1 VLIGD
6 HSETPRIITRPIFF
20 LGVLSHYNS
29 LHSHARPGSKN
40 SASPTHYLDVYE
52 YPDGRIEI
60 RANGGALPCS
70 RYDRLSEIDQG
81 AVIENKRLGHAL
93 RVAQQVQAE
102 RDNRRAAGSP
112 SRTNRGDE
120 VRPRVRPT
128 GSRKQRE
135 LTTGDLNAI
144 VLRTA
149 GQQAGSVP
157 ETPAK

>member
-1 VLIGD
+1 MIYLLEDTAVNRG
-6 HSETPRIITRPIFF
+6 RIH
-20 LGVLSHYNS
+20 HYI
-29 LHSHARPGSKN
+29 
-40 SASPTHYLDVYE
+40 DVYE

-60 RANGGALPCS
+60 RADGSALPCS

-120 VRPRVRPT
+120 VRP
-128 GSRKQRE
+128 
-135 LTTGDLNAI
+135 
-144 VLRTA
+144 
-149 GQQAGSVP
+149 GSVP
-157 ETPAK
+157 PGRASNANSPWAT